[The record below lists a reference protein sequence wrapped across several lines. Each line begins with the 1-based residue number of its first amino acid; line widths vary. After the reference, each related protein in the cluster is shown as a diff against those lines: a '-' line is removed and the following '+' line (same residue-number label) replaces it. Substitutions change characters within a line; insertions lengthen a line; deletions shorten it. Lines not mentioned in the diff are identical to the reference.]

1 MGRIA
6 VKTYVLLTVALAAGG
21 CASTR
26 VINTWQE
33 PKFSGPAMSSIMVID
48 VTAEAG
54 IRRTFEDE
62 FVRQLSAKGVRAV
75 ASYTL
80 IPDNGEVPKDQLAD
94 AVRRADVQGVI
105 VTRVLKVLDVPT
117 VVYSGPYYS
126 PGGPYPY
133 AGGPGFYGY
142 YSWAWAG
149 YYAAPQVYTY
159 QTVIAETN
167 LFDAQSETLI
177 WSGTTQ
183 NYPSANVKA
192 GISEFI
198 AVIVNALSANHLI

>member
-1 MGRIA
+1 MRRIPLD
-6 VKTYVLLTVALAAGG
+6 TYVLLTVVLAAAG

-33 PKFSGPAMSSIMVID
+33 PKFSGPKVTSVMVID

-62 FVRQLSAKGVRAV
+62 FVRQLNAKGVRAV

-94 AVRRADVQGVI
+94 AVKRADVQGVI
-105 VTRVLKVLDVPT
+105 VTRVVKVMDVPA
-117 VVYSGPYYS
+117 VVYSGPYYY

-149 YYAAPQVYTY
+149 YYAAPQAYTY
-159 QTVIAETN
+159 QTVISETN
-167 LFDAQSETLI
+167 LFDAQTETLI

-183 NYPSANVKA
+183 NYPSTNVKA

-198 AVIVNALSANHLI
+198 TVVVKALSASELI

>member
-1 MGRIA
+1 MRKIP
-6 VKTYVLLTVALAAGG
+6 VKTCVVLTVALCVTG
-21 CASTR
+21 CANTR
-26 VINTWQE
+26 LINTWQE
-33 PKFSGPAMSSIMVID
+33 PKFSGPALSSIMVIN

-94 AVRRADVQGVI
+94 IVKRADMQGVI
-105 VTRVLKVLDVPT
+105 VTRVVKVLDVPS
-117 VVYSGPYYS
+117 VVYSGPYYY

-133 AGGPGFYGY
+133 PGAPGFYGY

-159 QTVIAETN
+159 ETVIAETN
-167 LFDAQSETLI
+167 VFDAQSETLI

-183 NYPSANVKA
+183 NYPSTNVKA

-198 AVIVNALSANHLI
+198 GVIVKALSASHVI

>member
-1 MGRIA
+1 VRRILIN
-6 VKTYVLLTVALAAGG
+6 TFVLLSVALVAG

-26 VINTWQE
+26 LINTWQE
-33 PKFSGPAMSSIMVID
+33 PKFSGPKLTSIMVID
-48 VTAEAG
+48 VNAEAG

-80 IPDNGEVPKDQLAD
+80 IPDSGEVPKDQLAD
-94 AVRRADVQGVI
+94 AVKRADVQGVI
-105 VTRVLKVLDVPT
+105 VTRVVKVMDVP
-117 VVYSGPYYS
+117 VVYSGPYYY
-126 PGGPYPY
+126 PAGPYPY
-133 AGGPGFYGY
+133 TGGPGFYGY

-167 LFDAQSETLI
+167 LFDAQTETLI

-183 NYPSANVKA
+183 NYPSTDVKA

-198 AVIVNALSANHLI
+198 AVVVKGLFASHLI